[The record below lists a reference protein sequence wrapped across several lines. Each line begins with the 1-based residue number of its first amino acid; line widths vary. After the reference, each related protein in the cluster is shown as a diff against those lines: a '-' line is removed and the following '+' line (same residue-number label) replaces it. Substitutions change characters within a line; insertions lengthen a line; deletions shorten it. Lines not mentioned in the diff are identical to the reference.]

1 MTLGSKSKIRFFLKN
16 LLRWVLSFVIYIW
29 ATCFLVVHTF
39 SRINF
44 SYNYKEREDRRY
56 LGLTSL
62 CIIFKTKQIKKNT
75 LVFLPGWQVRGIFYS
90 LDHFTH
96 FLCLLFGWERVKG
109 SIFSNFNI
117 HSLYPKTKKHL
128 TKYAQKISLSAMT
141 WVYSATFSYNTE
153 NIFTKRVS
161 IHNTVIY
168 LLLKSLSFLFK
179 CPKIVHWIATMQTVN
194 TPKWHS
200 LEV

>member
-1 MTLGSKSKIRFFLKN
+1 MTLGSKSKIRFFFKN

-117 HSLYPKTKKHL
+117 HSLYPKTKKTSDEICSEDL
-128 TKYAQKISLSAMT
+128 TISNDLGILSNFFLQYWEHIHQK
-141 WVYSATFSYNTE
+141 
-153 NIFTKRVS
+153 S
-161 IHNTVIY
+161 IYT
-168 LLLKSLSFLFK
+168 
-179 CPKIVHWIATMQTVN
+179 
-194 TPKWHS
+194 
-200 LEV
+200 